1 MYITLIL
8 FLIGILGFILRRK
21 NIISHTRKFLI
32 LESYKSVDL
41 IGPTFKWLIEGLF
54 ILIVTLSLSRFMVSD
69 FFGRKVWVSGALF
82 ITCFSVIVTTILAA
96 IAFFGV
102 GFNNIPASI
111 ELFRWKA
118 NRQYNTIYAF
128 EFNSLGTNRNVN
140 NILNKKVYFSTSS
153 LNLVD
158 SDNLK
163 PAVIYKNADI
173 NKNEIFQENK
183 EKSGVYRWTN
193 LNTGFTYVGSS
204 VNLAKRFTS
213 YYNYSFLAKNNMIIS
228 KAILKYGYSN
238 FRLEILEYCAP
249 EECIKREQFY
259 IDTLKPEYN
268 ILKLAGSSLGHKHT
282 EETLAKFKE
291 RKFSLD
297 HLEKLRAHL
306 TNLNKN
312 QSEEQKFRAR
322 ERILKLNEAKGIKVE
337 VTDLRTNEITVYN
350 SLRKTA
356 EALSTDLKALRYNE
370 NVQKERGITVPFKK
384 QYIVKIK
391 R

>member
-1 MYITLIL
+1 
-8 FLIGILGFILRRK
+8 
-21 NIISHTRKFLI
+21 
-32 LESYKSVDL
+32 
-41 IGPTFKWLIEGLF
+41 
-54 ILIVTLSLSRFMVSD
+54 MVSD

-82 ITCFSVIVTTILAA
+82 ITCFSVIVTTILAV

-111 ELFRWKA
+111 ELLRWIA
-118 NRQYNTIYAF
+118 NRQFNTIYAF

-140 NILNKKVYFSTSS
+140 YGCALNKKVYFSTSS
-153 LNLVD
+153 LNSGD

-163 PAVIYKNADI
+163 PAVIYQNADI
-173 NKNEIFQENK
+173 NKNEIFKENK
-183 EKSGVYRWTN
+183 EKSGVYRWIN
-193 LNTGFTYVGSS
+193 LNTGFSYVGSS

-391 R
+391 RY

>member
-1 MYITLIL
+1 
-8 FLIGILGFILRRK
+8 
-21 NIISHTRKFLI
+21 
-32 LESYKSVDL
+32 
-41 IGPTFKWLIEGLF
+41 
-54 ILIVTLSLSRFMVSD
+54 
-69 FFGRKVWVSGALF
+69 
-82 ITCFSVIVTTILAA
+82 
-96 IAFFGV
+96 
-102 GFNNIPASI
+102 
-111 ELFRWKA
+111 
-118 NRQYNTIYAF
+118 
-128 EFNSLGTNRNVN
+128 
-140 NILNKKVYFSTSS
+140 
-153 LNLVD
+153 
-158 SDNLK
+158 
-163 PAVIYKNADI
+163 
-173 NKNEIFQENK
+173 
-183 EKSGVYRWTN
+183 
-193 LNTGFTYVGSS
+193 
-204 VNLAKRFTS
+204 
-213 YYNYSFLAKNNMIIS
+213 MIIS

-297 HLEKLRAHL
+297 RLEKLRAHL

-391 R
+391 RY